1 MDKLKYIIKEDDT
14 ILQALARLE
23 EVEAKALF
31 IVKKNKLIAS
41 LTDGDVRRAILRG
54 VLLTSKVKEIAY
66 YSPCYIREGEDELGH
81 RLLREKKL
89 QAIPIVND
97 QFEIVGICKADETR
111 NKGKDIVPVLPNPVV
126 IMAGGLGTRL
136 YPYTKILPKALVPIA
151 DVPISER
158 IIDSFQI
165 NGCQEFYM
173 IVNHKGNMIKTY
185 FNDNDKKYNIHFCD
199 EEKPLGTGGGIRL
212 LKDKIESTFILTNCD
227 ILILDDVRKMIEHHK
242 EKGNIA
248 TMVCS
253 LKKFVIP
260 YGVVN
265 LEDGKVNALE
275 EKPEMFFWVNTGCYV
290 LETKIFD
297 YISENENIDM
307 PDIIERM
314 KNDNQQIGIY
324 PIGENTWL
332 DMGQMDSM
340 ERMEQKIR
348 ELNSL

>member
-1 MDKLKYIIKEDDT
+1 MDESKYIIKEENT
-14 ILQALARLE
+14 ILQALARLD

-31 IVKKNKLIAS
+31 IVKNNKLAAS
-41 LTDGDVRRAILRG
+41 FTDGDVRRAILRG
-54 VLLTSKVKEIAY
+54 VPLTSKVKEIAY
-66 YSPCYIREGEDELGH
+66 YSPCYIREGEEELGD
-81 RLLREKKL
+81 RLLQEKKI

-97 QFEIVGICKADETR
+97 QFKIVGIYKADEIR
-111 NKGKDIVPVLPNPVV
+111 NKEKGIVPILPNPVV

-158 IIDSFQI
+158 IIDSFQK

-173 IVNHKGNMIKTY
+173 IVNHKRNMIKAY
-185 FNDNDKKYNIHFCD
+185 FNDIDKRYNIYFCD
-199 EEKPLGTGGGIRL
+199 EKKPLGTGGGILL
-212 LKDKIESTFILTNCD
+212 LKDKVESTFILTNCD
-227 ILILDDVRKMIEHHK
+227 ILILDDVKKMIEYHK

-265 LEDGKVNALE
+265 FEEGEVCTLE
-275 EKPEMFFWVNTGCYV
+275 EKPEMFFWVNTGCYI

-297 YISENENIDM
+297 YISENENISM
-307 PDIIERM
+307 PDIIKRM

-324 PIGENTWL
+324 PIGENAWL

-340 ERMEQKIR
+340 ERMEQKIQ
-348 ELNSL
+348 ELNNL